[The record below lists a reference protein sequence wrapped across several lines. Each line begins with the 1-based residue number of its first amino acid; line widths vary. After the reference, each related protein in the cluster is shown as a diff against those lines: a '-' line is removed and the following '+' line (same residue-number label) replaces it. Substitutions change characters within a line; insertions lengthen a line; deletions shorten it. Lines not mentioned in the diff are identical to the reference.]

1 LGQAQSYGFCF
12 LNNVLHEY
20 VKNLG
25 LFMSTERIIIII
37 PAYNEE
43 KNINNV
49 IHSLKNENSFF
60 ECVVINDG
68 SKDNTQQAAESS
80 GLATVIQLPANLGIG
95 GAVQTGFKY
104 ALYHQFDY
112 AVQFD
117 GDGQHLAS
125 EIYKLIEPLKN
136 NLIDVCIGSR
146 FIKKTQGFQST
157 FMRRLGI
164 KVFEMLSGLLIRQKI
179 TDSTSGFRAYN
190 KEAIAFL
197 AANYPTDYPE
207 PETVILLGKNDFNVQ
222 EVSVEMLER
231 QGGESSISGLKSAY
245 YMIKVILAML
255 MTAQR
260 IKIRKNNKQEHKHE

>member
-1 LGQAQSYGFCF
+1 MISA
-12 LNNVLHEY
+12 
-20 VKNLG
+20 K
-25 LFMSTERIIIII
+25 IIIIT

-43 KNINNV
+43 KNINRV
-49 IHSLKNENSFF
+49 IQSLKQENSNF
-60 ECVVINDG
+60 ECLVINDG
-68 SKDNTQQAAESS
+68 SIDDTQKMAESS

-104 ALYHQFDY
+104 AFYHQFDY

-125 EIYKLIEPLKN
+125 EINKLLAPLQTKQY
-136 NLIDVCIGSR
+136 DVCIGSR
-146 FIKKTQGFQST
+146 FIEKTQGFQST
-157 FMRRLGI
+157 FMRRIGI
-164 KVFEMLSGLLIRQKI
+164 KLFEVLNKLLIKQKI

-197 AANYPTDYPE
+197 AENYPTDYPE
-207 PETVILLGKNDFNVQ
+207 PESIILLGKNDFKVK

-260 IKIRKNNKQEHKHE
+260 QKIRRDIKNV

>member
-1 LGQAQSYGFCF
+1 MIAD
-12 LNNVLHEY
+12 
-20 VKNLG
+20 K
-25 LFMSTERIIIII
+25 IIIII

-43 KNINNV
+43 KNISNV
-49 IHSLKNENSFF
+49 ILGLKQENANF
-60 ECVVINDG
+60 ECLVINDG
-68 SKDNTQQAAESS
+68 SKDDTQIMAESS

-104 ALYHQFDY
+104 AFYHQFDY
-112 AVQFD
+112 AIQFD

-125 EIYKLIEPLKN
+125 EIKHLLAPLQSKQY
-136 NLIDVCIGSR
+136 DVCIGSR
-146 FIKKTQGFQST
+146 FIQKTHGFQST
-157 FMRRLGI
+157 FMRRIGI
-164 KVFEMLSGLLIRQKI
+164 TVFKILNRLLIGQNI

-190 KEAIAFL
+190 KETIAFL

-207 PETVILLGKNDFNVQ
+207 PETIILLGKNDFKVK

-245 YMIKVILAML
+245 YMIKVILAMI

-260 IKIRKNNKQEHKHE
+260 HKIRRSKKDV